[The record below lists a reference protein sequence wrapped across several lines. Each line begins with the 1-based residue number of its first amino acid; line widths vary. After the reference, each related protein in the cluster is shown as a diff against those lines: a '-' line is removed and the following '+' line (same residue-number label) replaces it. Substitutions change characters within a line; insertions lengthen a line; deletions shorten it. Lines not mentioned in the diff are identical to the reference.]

1 MATKKQFAT
10 TKHKNAVLFGA
21 LKESASQPQRKR
33 IVIKKIVANNYD
45 LIRSVAYRF
54 RGNCPEDFEDLMQL
68 GAIGL
73 LKAIDRFDSER
84 GQAFSS
90 FAVPYIKGEIQHF
103 LRDHWGAH
111 PKIPRR
117 YVETHSKVKK
127 IAKALEKKGHWLPL
141 EIIAECLGIGKE
153 KWQEIE
159 SAISRKPLASVEDCY
174 FLCVEKESET
184 VEDLIKIA
192 ARLSA
197 LEWAFFMDSFV
208 RSVSVDRVAKTV
220 GITSKEGSALV
231 DRIKEKISYAI
242 SFD

>member
-1 MATKKQFAT
+1 MTKSRSAT
-10 TKHKNAVLFGA
+10 TKNKNVALFCA
-21 LKESASQPQRKR
+21 LKKRANQPQEKR
-33 IVIKKIVANNYD
+33 FFIQKIVANNYD
-45 LIRSVAYRF
+45 LIRSVAYKF
-54 RGNCPEDFEDLMQL
+54 RGNCPEEFEDLMQI

-141 EIIAECLGIGKE
+141 EIIAESLGIGKE

-174 FLCVEKESET
+174 FLCAKKEGET

-197 LEWAFFMDSFV
+197 LEWAFFMGSFV
-208 RSVSVDRVAKTV
+208 KSLSVEKVAKTV
-220 GITSKEGSALV
+220 GVTSEEGNALV
-231 DRIKEKISYAI
+231 DRIKEKISDAI